1 MKLKLSI
8 SIFILGLV
16 IVYSLYLARAE
27 EQTSVANS
35 AAPSDQTTLLPPPA
49 QVDYHNKRGKIF
61 YEAHEYIKA
70 INEFEQSLNVDP
82 NNHFAGKYL
91 VLANQAQVKQDIEEK
106 LKRKQKGEKLEAA
119 QIGPLT
125 AVPEEKIASKS
136 PEPKVK
142 LNEQRPIEYIISD
155 GDTLDIS
162 VWEWSNLKSEV
173 IVRPDGKISFP
184 LISDVQASGLTLTQL
199 DQVITER
206 LSEFIRSPEVL
217 VVFKNA
223 AGKKIVVLGEVLT
236 PGAYKVTGSKY
247 TVMEAIALA
256 GGFTRDAVLK
266 SVIVIKGGTKNPKP
280 ISLDLTKT
288 LKKADLTQ
296 DITLESEDVVY
307 VPRTVISDV
316 SYFVSQF
323 TAPINQ
329 SIYTK
334 KQIREWW
341 KR

>member
-16 IVYSLYLARAE
+16 IVYPLYSAPAE
-27 EQTSVANS
+27 EAPKTTASLT
-35 AAPSDQTTLLPPPA
+35 PSDETTLLPPEA

-61 YEAHEYIKA
+61 YEAQEYLKA
-70 INEFEQSLNVDP
+70 IDEFEQCLNIDP
-82 NNHFAGKYL
+82 HNSFAAKYL
-91 VLANQAQVKQDIEEK
+91 ILSNQAQVKQDIEQK

-119 QIGPLT
+119 QISPP
-125 AVPEEKIASKS
+125 APVPEEKIAPKS
-136 PEPKVK
+136 PEPKVE

-162 VWEWSNLKSEV
+162 VWEWPTLKSEV

-184 LISDVQASGLTLTQL
+184 LIGDVPASGLTLTQL

-223 AGKKIVVLGEVLT
+223 GGKKIIVLGEVLT
-236 PGAYKVTGSKY
+236 PGAYKVTGRKY

-256 GGFTRDAVLK
+256 GGYTDDAVLR
-266 SVIVIKGGTKNPKP
+266 SVIVIRGGTKNPKP
-280 ISLDLTKT
+280 ISLNLAKT

-296 DITLESEDVVY
+296 DITLESEDIVY
-307 VPRTVISDV
+307 VPKTVIANV
-316 SYFVSQF
+316 NYFVSQF